1 MAHKVDRHTLQVI
14 DTNPKHSI
22 FKYNEQFFGGTETM
36 ARGFLKNILPEMK
49 NIHKYTNVIIPGHL
63 PTIQTMGTTG
73 EKYIFWIHNNISQFT
88 PVMKDIL
95 TNKAIREHT
104 AYIVAVSEY
113 EAKMISN
120 EINFPLDRIIVIQNA
135 IHILEPNENKFKD
148 TSSII
153 GFDKVIENMSN
164 IAISNN
170 KTPLKEL
177 QEKIIY
183 DDLNNKISSER

>member
-1 MAHKVDRHTLQVI
+1 M
-14 DTNPKHSI
+14 
-22 FKYNEQFFGGTETM
+22 
-36 ARGFLKNILPEMK
+36 
-49 NIHKYTNVIIPGHL
+49 NV
-63 PTIQTMGTTG
+63 Q
-73 EKYIFWIHNNISQFT
+73 
-88 PVMKDIL
+88 
-95 TNKAIREHT
+95 
-104 AYIVAVSEY
+104 
-113 EAKMISN
+113 
-120 EINFPLDRIIVIQNA
+120 EINECFKNGY
-135 IHILEPNENKFKD
+135 IHDALFYTIEKDKIKIDPRKISYTEYYQSIDFYENKFKD